1 MSEKKRE
8 VNAFGKRNPF
18 TSIIKG
24 NIGIIAVLI
33 IMCVIVSIA
42 TDKFLTTNNIISVL
56 RQISWQRFRL
66 LSYRLCRTEA
76 GCLC

>member
-24 NIGIIAVLI
+24 NIGIICKYNI
-33 IMCVIVSIA
+33 PCIRVS
-42 TDKFLTTNNIISVL
+42 FWSVEK
-56 RQISWQRFRL
+56 
-66 LSYRLCRTEA
+66 T
-76 GCLC
+76 

>member
-24 NIGIIAVLI
+24 NI
-33 IMCVIVSIA
+33 
-42 TDKFLTTNNIISVL
+42 
-56 RQISWQRFRL
+56 L
-66 LSYRLCRTEA
+66 LCA
-76 GCLC
+76 

>member
-24 NIGIIAVLI
+24 NI
-33 IMCVIVSIA
+33 
-42 TDKFLTTNNIISVL
+42 DRKSVV
-56 RQISWQRFRL
+56 
-66 LSYRLCRTEA
+66 
-76 GCLC
+76 

>member
-56 RQISWQRFRL
+56 RNKYI
-66 LSYRLCRTEA
+66 YRTGNDTRNYT
-76 GCLC
+76 GTH

>member
-24 NIGIIAVLI
+24 LSLI
-33 IMCVIVSIA
+33 HI
-42 TDKFLTTNNIISVL
+42 
-56 RQISWQRFRL
+56 
-66 LSYRLCRTEA
+66 
-76 GCLC
+76 

>member
-24 NIGIIAVLI
+24 NIGI
-33 IMCVIVSIA
+33 SI
-42 TDKFLTTNNIISVL
+42 DYYVRNSVN
-56 RQISWQRFRL
+56 
-66 LSYRLCRTEA
+66 CN
-76 GCLC
+76 G

>member
-24 NIGIIAVLI
+24 NIGIIAGSSLG
-33 IMCVIVSIA
+33 CVV
-42 TDKFLTTNNIISVL
+42 
-56 RQISWQRFRL
+56 
-66 LSYRLCRTEA
+66 
-76 GCLC
+76 

>member
-42 TDKFLTTNNIISVL
+42 TDKFLTTNFNKYID
-56 RQISWQRFRL
+56 
-66 LSYRLCRTEA
+66 RT
-76 GCLC
+76 GNDTRNYTGTH

>member
-24 NIGIIAVLI
+24 NIGIIAVL
-33 IMCVIVSIA
+33 M
-42 TDKFLTTNNIISVL
+42 TLTVL
-56 RQISWQRFRL
+56 GGQTSQV
-66 LSYRLCRTEA
+66 
-76 GCLC
+76 

>member
-24 NIGIIAVLI
+24 NIGIIVGCI
-33 IMCVIVSIA
+33 ILMYEIIASGLSVMTSDYMGSVSY
-42 TDKFLTTNNIISVL
+42 THL
-56 RQISWQRFRL
+56 
-66 LSYRLCRTEA
+66 
-76 GCLC
+76 

>member
-42 TDKFLTTNNIISVL
+42 TDKFLTTNNIIYVL
-56 RQISWQRFRL
+56 
-66 LSYRLCRTEA
+66 
-76 GCLC
+76 

>member
-33 IMCVIVSIA
+33 IMCDGNWNYFQWIKSDRSFI
-42 TDKFLTTNNIISVL
+42 
-56 RQISWQRFRL
+56 L
-66 LSYRLCRTEA
+66 LAANY
-76 GCLC
+76 